1 MEEKYNYLESVCPLL
16 LSHGMTKKDNV
27 IFCKLSD
34 KEKLLILE
42 FIASS
47 NITETKL
54 FNYIESKKIDTKYLK
69 ECYIGEQLRLEL
81 NKRLGYEYYVYDMYR
96 LLNELDEYLHN
107 NELGTDMYKILDEYK
122 EEEFRRN
129 SIISEINGSFSGV
142 VLSRRGIVIQ

>member
-1 MEEKYNYLESVCPLL
+1 MVEKYNYLESFCPLL

-47 NITETKL
+47 NMIENKL
-54 FNYIESKKIDTKYLK
+54 FDYIESIKKDTKHLK

-81 NKRLGYEYYVYDMYR
+81 NKKVGYEYFVYDMYR
-96 LLNELDEYLHN
+96 LLNQLDEYLQN
-107 NELGTDMYKILDEYK
+107 NELGINIHKIIDEYK
-122 EEEFRRN
+122 QEEFRRN
-129 SIISEINGSFSGV
+129 NVSSEINGSFSGA